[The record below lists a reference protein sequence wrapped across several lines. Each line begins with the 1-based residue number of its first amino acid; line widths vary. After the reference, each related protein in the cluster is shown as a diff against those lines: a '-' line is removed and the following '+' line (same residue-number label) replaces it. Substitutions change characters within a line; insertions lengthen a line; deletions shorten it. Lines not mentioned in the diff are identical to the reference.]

1 MVALVFNLFLSFR
14 PFRTTVTISAA
25 AASDAITPAAASDAI
40 TPAAAGV
47 VSEVAIIHVV
57 AEAVREVVAASA
69 DVTIHKAAKV
79 PSASVLDS
87 NEM

>member
-14 PFRTTVTISAA
+14 PFRTTVTISA
-25 AASDAITPAAASDAI
+25 AAASDAI